1 MAYGIISIAAYL
13 LFVTWVVGSEEE
25 RRSDGHTLQLFG
37 GNGMD
42 LAAALAQAFAVQFFF
57 IPVLKKNRKTSKH
70 KFYLLMAFVLGA
82 LAYAYIAF
90 MGSYGIDWFIQVF
103 CIVTI
108 LRKTEGPKK
117 QFRATFRQELG
128 RSTLSKSF
136 I

>member
-25 RRSDGHTLQLFG
+25 KSDNKTLPYFG

-57 IPVLKKNRKTSKH
+57 IPVLKKNKKTGKH
-70 KFYLLMAFVLGA
+70 RFYLLMAFILGA

-90 MGSYGIDWFIQVF
+90 MGSYG
-103 CIVTI
+103 TI
-108 LRKTEGPKK
+108 SITKEFYTETIMRKMEK
-117 QFRATFRQELG
+117 QRKQSKDISNKEHG
-128 RSTLSKSF
+128 KSTQSK
-136 I
+136 